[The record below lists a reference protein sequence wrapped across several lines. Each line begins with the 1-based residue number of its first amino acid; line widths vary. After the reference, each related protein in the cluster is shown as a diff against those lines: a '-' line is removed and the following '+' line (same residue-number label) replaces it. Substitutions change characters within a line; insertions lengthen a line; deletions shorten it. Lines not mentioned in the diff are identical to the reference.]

1 MSDGKDAVREIFKR
15 LNEKQMKLLYF
26 SAPWCGPCRTFG
38 PIMEQVSKTYQVQK
52 VNVDEDSTLATKYNI
67 RNVPTLVFL
76 KDGVEVHRVSG
87 SMPLQQ
93 YKDILTEI
101 NDAKELNN

>member
-1 MSDGKDAVREIFKR
+1 MNIEVLK
-15 LNEKQMKLLYF
+15 F
-26 SAPWCGPCRTFG
+26 SATWCGPCKVLAVTLKDAAEVTS
-38 PIMEQVSKTYQVQK
+38 IDVEQDIET
-52 VNVDEDSTLATKYNI
+52 ARKYNI

-76 KDGVEVHRVSG
+76 KDGVEIHRVSG

-101 NDAKELNN
+101 NDSKELNN